1 MIENVRMKAL
11 AAEKK
16 KNRSLTFASALG
28 DAFVG
33 VFVGMLVCA
42 STC

>member
-16 KNRSLTFASALG
+16 KRSLTFASALG